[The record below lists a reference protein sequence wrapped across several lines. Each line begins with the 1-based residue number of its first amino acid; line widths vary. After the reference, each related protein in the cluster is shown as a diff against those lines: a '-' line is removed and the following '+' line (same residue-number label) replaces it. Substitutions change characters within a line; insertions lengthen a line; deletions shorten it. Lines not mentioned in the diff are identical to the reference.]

1 LTSANA
7 PSDGLQP
14 APRHEVFDRNQC
26 SVFLRYLRFK
36 HSKLSKPRKGVLHMG
51 IVDDLLAGG
60 QRQTEYKDFVNRY
73 ERGAPSEGYSDQEV
87 LKRYSEVSHAVPPD
101 QYAQAAQEA
110 LSKLSPEER
119 AALVKMLQYRAAAR
133 GVMLPRQVAPE
144 PKELGQVLTDL
155 HGTPGQLRD
164 MLGGGAAQPQAA
176 SGSSPITDILKSP
189 MAKAVLAGIAAM
201 VVKRVMS
208 RPS

>member
-176 SGSSPITDILKSP
+176 SGSNPITDILKSP